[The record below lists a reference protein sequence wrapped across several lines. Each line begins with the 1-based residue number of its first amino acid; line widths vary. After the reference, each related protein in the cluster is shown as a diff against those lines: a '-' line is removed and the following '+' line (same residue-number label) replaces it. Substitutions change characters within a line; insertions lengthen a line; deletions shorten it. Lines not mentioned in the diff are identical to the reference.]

1 MKRSLDINDIDE
13 ICFLQILSYFENKT
27 FKISLLKDAVRK
39 LEGRYINKRSSKSV
53 CSHAKRQKVSDIY
66 VLQHHTICHAILLS
80 YGEDVDILPCCDLV
94 FLYQHIRP
102 LGYDDSLEEQR
113 VFLFCDYK
121 HIASKL
127 ITMLSNDDIK
137 FTLVGCY
144 LELVAL
150 LHRRDEIIEFF
161 FQNLANIEPHEYVCL
176 LNGLT
181 TFGQNPALVKF
192 HPNLCKEIMIHAGME
207 VFNAFCRPVGWTE
220 NDKNFVLIEADL
232 LLNKLYV
239 NINTNRQSKESE
251 KFKIGVP
258 YFINFFDIDGSRY
271 VGCYVY
277 ENLIEKG
284 FLNIVESL
292 FEKLKQNAQEII
304 PKNVKQFLEGL
315 LNDGKR
321 SSIVS
326 QFKEFFEAVLF
337 KYGKLS
343 AHLES
348 SCEME
353 FGRERRP
360 QAVGR
365 EDGTY
370 FVYWDINY
378 IKRMYMNP
386 MAEYFLEHGFR
397 SNNEKFVRT
406 MYEQFVSEKAGD
418 ESVNDDSKSR
428 LDDGQNIDEDENDW
442 AVKYTKV
449 TFDDYPG
456 DVIWV
461 DEKGEIVHISINNGF
476 VKRAFREKY
485 PIFYV
490 DTVCVRLF
498 RFLFKVEPYLKADMN
513 TYSKRMALLQ
523 KKFHSLYKYC
533 SK

>member
-1 MKRSLDINDIDE
+1 MPEWK
-13 ICFLQILSYFENKT
+13 FL
-27 FKISLLKDAVRK
+27 
-39 LEGRYINKRSSKSV
+39 
-53 CSHAKRQKVSDIY
+53 
-66 VLQHHTICHAILLS
+66 
-80 YGEDVDILPCCDLV
+80 
-94 FLYQHIRP
+94 
-102 LGYDDSLEEQR
+102 
-113 VFLFCDYK
+113 
-121 HIASKL
+121 
-127 ITMLSNDDIK
+127 MLSVD
-137 FTLVGCY
+137 
-144 LELVAL
+144 
-150 LHRRDEIIEFF
+150 
-161 FQNLANIEPHEYVCL
+161 Q
-176 LNGLT
+176 
-181 TFGQNPALVKF
+181 
-192 HPNLCKEIMIHAGME
+192 
-207 VFNAFCRPVGWTE
+207 
-220 NDKNFVLIEADL
+220 EADL

-239 NINTNRQSKESE
+239 NINTSRQSKESE

-258 YFINFFDIDGSRY
+258 YFINFFDSDGSTC

-284 FLNIVESL
+284 FLNIEESL

-315 LNDGKR
+315 FNDGKR

-337 KYGKLS
+337 KYGSIPTVLQLCIPSTSTIINPNLIKVDDKLLTGKLS
-343 AHLES
+343 AHLKS

-406 MYEQFVSEKAGD
+406 MYEQFVSEKAED
-418 ESVNDDSKSR
+418 ESVNDDSESR
-428 LDDGQNIDEDENDW
+428 LDDRQNIDEDENDW
-442 AVKYTKV
+442 AAKYTKV
-449 TFDDYPG
+449 TFDVYPG
-456 DVIWV
+456 DNIWV

-485 PIFYV
+485 PFFYV

-498 RFLFKVEPYLKADMN
+498 LVLFKVEPYLKADMN